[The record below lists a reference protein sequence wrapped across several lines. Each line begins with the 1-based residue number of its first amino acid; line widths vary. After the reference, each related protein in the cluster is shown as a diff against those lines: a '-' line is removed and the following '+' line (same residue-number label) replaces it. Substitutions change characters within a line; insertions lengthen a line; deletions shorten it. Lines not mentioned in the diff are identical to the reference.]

1 MEQIYYLTL
10 DEAVKIHRATIEK
23 SGGGD
28 IGDLDLGRLD
38 SVLTHIQNDD
48 YYPTFIDKLVH
59 LFFCSC
65 KFHCFTD
72 GNKRIAITLTAD
84 FLLRNGYIGKD
95 PIGIHAPLGVLCTND
110 KGNAEH
116 HSQHDAQLS
125 THTDAEYAENQQQRK
140 GQRRSRDER
149 NQHSLGNPVFVV
161 RLHIQDSF
169 FIECD
174 FSHKPQPR

>member
-95 PIGIHAPLGVLCTND
+95 PIGIHAPLGVFCTND

-125 THTDAEYAENQQQRK
+125 AHTDAEYAENQQQRK
-140 GQRRSRDER
+140 GQHRSRDER
-149 NQHSLGNPVFVV
+149 KQHPLGDPVFVV
-161 RLHIQDSF
+161 RLHSWDSF
-169 FIECD
+169 LF
-174 FSHKPQPR
+174 

>member
-72 GNKRIAITLTAD
+72 DHVIIRTKLEKPSKI
-84 FLLRNGYIGKD
+84 NGLALI
-95 PIGIHAPLGVLCTND
+95 
-110 KGNAEH
+110 
-116 HSQHDAQLS
+116 
-125 THTDAEYAENQQQRK
+125 
-140 GQRRSRDER
+140 
-149 NQHSLGNPVFVV
+149 
-161 RLHIQDSF
+161 
-169 FIECD
+169 
-174 FSHKPQPR
+174 